1 MKSKLLKKRLIFLA
15 VFIFLF
21 FIEVLIALYM
31 HDDFIRPYVGDM
43 IVTVV
48 VWSFA
53 RIIFPEKF
61 RLMSLYVMIFAI
73 LVEVGQYFNYVD
85 ILGIT
90 NPILVTMMGTSFAWA
105 DIACYAVGCVFAA
118 IADIFILKKATTRIK
133 INKSHT
139 N

>member
-1 MKSKLLKKRLIFLA
+1 MIFLA
-15 VFIFLF
+15 VFVFLF
-21 FIEVLIALYM
+21 FVEVLIALYV

-53 RIIFPEKF
+53 RIVFPDKF

-73 LVEVGQYFNYVD
+73 LVEIGQYFNYVD

-105 DIACYAVGCVFAA
+105 DIACYAVGCVIAA
-118 IADIFILKKATTRIK
+118 ISDIIRFRKKT
-133 INKSHT
+133 
-139 N
+139 

>member
-1 MKSKLLKKRLIFLA
+1 MKSRLLKKRLIFLA
-15 VFIFLF
+15 LFVFLF
-21 FIEVLIALYM
+21 FVEVLIALYM

-43 IVTVV
+43 IVTMV

-105 DIACYAVGCVFAA
+105 DIACYAVGCVVAA
-118 IADIFILKKATTRIK
+118 IVDFVKFRKKA
-133 INKSHT
+133 
-139 N
+139 

>member
-1 MKSKLLKKRLIFLA
+1 MKSNLLKKRLIFLA
-15 VFIFLF
+15 VFVFLF
-21 FIEVLIALYM
+21 FVEVLIALYV

-53 RIIFPEKF
+53 RIVFPYKF

-73 LVEVGQYFNYVD
+73 LVEIGQYFNYVD
-85 ILGIT
+85 ILRIT

-105 DIACYAVGCVFAA
+105 DIACYAVGCVIAA
-118 IADIFILKKATTRIK
+118 IVDITRFRK
-133 INKSHT
+133 NA
-139 N
+139 